1 MSHLLEVRNLSKNFG
16 GLAAIHQVEFDV
28 QEKEILSIIGP
39 NGAGKTTLFNL
50 LTGILGPSRGEI
62 IFQNQPI
69 THLPPYKISRRG
81 IARTFQTTILFEEL
95 SVRDNLLIAY
105 RSQMRSRLWDS
116 LLRTGR
122 LRREEEEALAR
133 VEEILSFVELQDERS
148 HLARNISREAQKRL
162 SIAMAL
168 ATNPRLL
175 LLDEPTGGLIKEETG
190 ALMDLFLKI
199 AATGVTLC
207 LIEHKMRV
215 VMNISNRVVVLNHGM
230 KIAEGPPEEISRHK
244 EVIRA
249 YLGEEY
255 LA

>member
-28 QEKEILSIIGP
+28 KEKEILSIIGP

-133 VEEILSFVELQDERS
+133 VEEILSFVELQDEKS
-148 HLARNISREAQKRL
+148 HLARNISQEAQKRL

-168 ATNPRLL
+168 VTNPRLL

-199 AATGVTLC
+199 AVTGVTLC

-230 KIAEGPPEEISRHK
+230 KIAEGPPQEISRHK